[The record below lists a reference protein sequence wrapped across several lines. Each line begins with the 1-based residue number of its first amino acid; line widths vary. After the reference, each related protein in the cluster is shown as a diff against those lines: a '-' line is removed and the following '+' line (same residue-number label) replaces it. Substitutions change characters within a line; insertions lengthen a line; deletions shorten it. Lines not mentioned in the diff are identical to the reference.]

1 MLRKVVLVL
10 VAIVISAAPG
20 LAGQRPAPAEPK
32 VAPAPAKT
40 EQAKP
45 APVIEPPPQP
55 VNIRIEVTITD
66 QVGPGEPA
74 KKVVSMIVS
83 DRQRNS
89 IRSSGN
95 IRPNPASSNTRTVT
109 LNVDARPVI
118 MTREGN
124 RISLEFGLEYL
135 PKSANAAGSDA
146 VEPGTSSL
154 NERLVV
160 LLESGKPVMV
170 SQAADPVSDRKI
182 TVEVTATILK

>member
-1 MLRKVVLVL
+1 MLRKLVWVF
-10 VAIVISAAPG
+10 VAIAVSTGSASAAQGTVP
-20 LAGQRPAPAEPK
+20 AAAEKPAPAA
-32 VAPAPAKT
+32 VKT
-40 EQAKP
+40 EQPKP
-45 APVIEPPPQP
+45 PAVAEPAPQP

-66 QVGPGEPA
+66 QVGPGDPA

-89 IRSSGN
+89 IRSSGS
-95 IRPNPASSNTRTVT
+95 IRPNPNSNNTRTVT

-118 MTREGN
+118 MVRDN

-135 PKSANAAGSDA
+135 PRSANAAGSEA

>member
-1 MLRKVVLVL
+1 MLKKLVVLIP
-10 VAIVISAAPG
+10 IVMLLAVPAGAAQAKPE
-20 LAGQRPAPAEPK
+20 AKPAA
-32 VAPAPAKT
+32 AKAA
-40 EQAKP
+40 QPKP
-45 APVIEPPPQP
+45 APVPEPPPQA

-66 QVGPGEPA
+66 QVGPGESA
-74 KKVVSMIVS
+74 KKVVTMIVT

-89 IRSSGN
+89 IRSNGT
-95 IRPNPASSNTRTVT
+95 IGVGGRTHT

-118 MTREGN
+118 MAKDNN

-135 PKSANAAGSDA
+135 PKGASATGTDA
-146 VEPGTSSL
+146 VEPATSSL

-170 SQAADPVSDRKI
+170 SQAADPISERKI

>member
-10 VAIVISAAPG
+10 VAIAISAATAS
-20 LAGQRPAPAEPK
+20 AGQRPAPAEQK

-40 EQAKP
+40 EQPKP
-45 APVIEPPPQP
+45 SPVVEPAPQP

-89 IRSSGN
+89 IRSSGS
-95 IRPNPASSNTRTVT
+95 IRPNPNSGNTRTVT

-118 MTREGN
+118 MTRDGN

-146 VEPGTSSL
+146 VEPGT
-154 NERLVV
+154 
-160 LLESGKPVMV
+160 
-170 SQAADPVSDRKI
+170 
-182 TVEVTATILK
+182 